1 MARND
6 RVVSPIYKPDE
17 VRVYKLI
24 ECISFIFLSF
34 YVGLYV
40 KLLCRRKFCHV
51 NLLVLLCAQPIAHLL
66 SMSMRIIKHGCV
78 EWVVSTSFQIVV
90 GISVERIIAMTY
102 INEYETKYKKPFL
115 AWAIILICFTWSSG
129 LLYLWNLDIV
139 TNGMAYPLQYAFFGS
154 AALGFIVLRIVS
166 WYAYKRV
173 ADQRYSS
180 IEDRYLT
187 AQNLKAAIL
196 LCYLAPYKSLCNVLS
211 LFVYNWIFEQHTP
224 EYFPYYGAFYFMGN
238 HLQQMQDMWQSV
250 VPAKEPPKPRNEKRK
265 RYATVEPHKE
275 V

>member
-1 MARND
+1 
-6 RVVSPIYKPDE
+6 
-17 VRVYKLI
+17 
-24 ECISFIFLSF
+24 
-34 YVGLYV
+34 
-40 KLLCRRKFCHV
+40 
-51 NLLVLLCAQPIAHLL
+51 
-66 SMSMRIIKHGCV
+66 
-78 EWVVSTSFQIVV
+78 
-90 GISVERIIAMTY
+90 
-102 INEYETKYKKPFL
+102 
-115 AWAIILICFTWSSG
+115 FTWSSG

-238 HLQQMQDMWQSV
+238 HLQLYLQLILTVIGHRQLVDEFLKMIVIGLEIRQNEQDVRSVIGGRMIFTYEEENQIYHKQMQDMWQSV